1 MAFSTPYFCGKN
13 LFLPPEFTPN
23 RFSRSFFFYFRVTP
37 GIFLRTIICYRSTFL
52 INVQFKGPGAVNS
65 NSITITLVNECDY
78 NAWPAF
84 FGKPLISGGGLGRM
98 DPRTSVNISV
108 PIGWDGGQIWARM
121 GCENGLNTC
130 SSGTCGVFNHCLFN
144 ANAFKFSERSQFIF
158 HAYNAKCLNKW

>member
-1 MAFSTPYFCGKN
+1 M
-13 LFLPPEFTPN
+13 L
-23 RFSRSFFFYFRVTP
+23 SFY
-37 GIFLRTIICYRSTFL
+37 IF
-52 INVQFKGPGAVNS
+52 NVQFKGPGAVNS

-121 GCENGLNTC
+121 GCENGLDTC
-130 SSGTCGVFNHCLFN
+130 SSGTCGVFNFCFFN
-144 ANAFKFSERSQFIF
+144 ANIFKFQLTVSIYFSRI
-158 HAYNAKCLNKW
+158 